1 MTYSHSLNILL
12 DSKRFQTHCVLNLC
26 QTWKQLMFLFVENGN
41 NYTPRSGC
49 LECLLLLGFR
59 LLIAFR
65 LLSGQTQGTYVCFS
79 ICTCV
84 LIHISKTFYICVCRL
99 KPMTSHY
106 YVLQFLSN
114 TPMFFPHT
122 HVCETSFQ
130 NVTSLVLIVFELP
143 IGLLNQYSY
152 SSV

>member
-1 MTYSHSLNILL
+1 
-12 DSKRFQTHCVLNLC
+12 
-26 QTWKQLMFLFVENGN
+26 MFLFVEDRN

-49 LECLLLLGFR
+49 LECLSLLGFR

-65 LLSGQTQGTYVCFS
+65 LLSRQTQGTYVCFS
-79 ICTCV
+79 ICACV
-84 LIHISKTFYICVCRL
+84 LISKTFYICVCRL

-106 YVLQFLSN
+106 YILQFLSN
-114 TPMFFPHT
+114 TPMFFPHI

-130 NVTSLVLIVFELP
+130 NVTSLILIVFELP

-152 SSV
+152 SAPSPIAPLPPTSLCSLCSWILALLYFYPLSSPSY